1 MNLITLLQAV
11 SGEVKA
17 MNRRPKNV
25 VVSTVAFVICSAFVI
40 HSATQAQDAQQS
52 VSGATGQKMGPVG
65 EEEAKPSSAPPPVAS
80 VVDPGIIPS
89 RQAIAPAGLQSIFES
104 RVNGVVFGEN
114 GDSIYAATVG
124 QKGAHIYQIDLK
136 TNQMMGVLS
145 TATSPGMQ
153 GLTYD
158 PVAHTPLMS
167 GLSGNGKGKVSA
179 GQLVALT
186 GKSTVIADGL
196 GSHQIGGIAV
206 GRSGNSR
213 GQRLA
218 VIALTFDDEAAV
230 VDLDTKQVYRKIKT
244 GVAPFGVA
252 VNADSSIAYI
262 SNWGG
267 RFPQAGEQSA
277 ATGPEANADQVLVD
291 DRGVASSGT
300 VTRIDLL
307 SGQVTSTVAV
317 GLHPSG
323 LAWDEAHRRLYVANS
338 NSDSIS
344 IVDTGTNRLVETIAV
359 QPFKRKVAG
368 VAPESIALSP
378 DHTILYA
385 ACAGIN
391 AVAVIDLAALHPHLV
406 GLIPTGWYPDD
417 IVVSPNG
424 KVIAVST
431 LLGVGAGWNSPNL
444 LGRERRD
451 GMKPELNMHRRYV
464 HADRGTVHII
474 PVPDADELSQYSAA
488 VAENNHMVLQ
498 GELLATGEL
507 QGKPNLK
514 AKPRPVP
521 LRTGEPST
529 IDHVVYI
536 VKENRSYD
544 QYFGSLGKGN
554 GDPSLNQYD
563 DDVIP
568 NQRRLAREFVLLD
581 NFYANGGNSADGHQW
596 LTQAAETDYTY
607 WPGYNGRSYPKNGDD
622 PLAFAGSG
630 FLWDHLI
637 SHHRTFADFGEY
649 EGQMGGKNGDLRA
662 KLLEQ
667 YKQGSDFTGVF
678 QTKAP
683 IARLNRYIIPD
694 FPAYGLKVPDV
705 TRARIF
711 LRHIK
716 EWEGVGSMP
725 NLVMVQMPSDHTE
738 GTTPGFST
746 PKACLADNDLA
757 VGQIVEGISHS
768 KFWKSTLIL
777 VVEDDAQDG
786 LDHVD
791 GHRTVA
797 LAISPYTKRG
807 TVDST
812 FYSQVSMVKTIEMIF
827 GVPPMN
833 LFDLIANDMRESFQ
847 PTPDLTPY
855 EAVEPRQSI
864 YERNPPLEAL
874 SGQRR
879 QDAIDSS
886 KMNWQEPDDVPTAQ
900 LNAILWRDSSGSEYP
915 IWKRHSA
922 AFNFGAMQ

>member
-1 MNLITLLQAV
+1 MRRNVRLAAQTLVFLAV
-11 SGEVKA
+11 SGFVG
-17 MNRRPKNV
+17 
-25 VVSTVAFVICSAFVI
+25 VA
-40 HSATQAQDAQQS
+40 HAQDQEEPAS
-52 VSGATGQKMGPVG
+52 AAEKMGPVG
-65 EEEAKPSSAPPPVAS
+65 QEEAKPSKAAAPVS
-80 VVDPGIIPS
+80 NVVDPGVIPS
-89 RQAIAPAGLQSIFES
+89 RQGITPAGFQTVFES
-104 RVNGVVFGEN
+104 RVNGVVFGDN
-114 GDSIYAATVG
+114 GDSIYAATLG
-124 QKGAHIYQIDLK
+124 QKGSLLYQISLK
-136 TNQMMGVLS
+136 TNQMLGVAS
-145 TATSPGMQ
+145 SSVSAGMQ
-153 GLTYD
+153 GLAYD
-158 PVAHTPLMS
+158 PVNRMPLMS
-167 GLSGNGKGKVSA
+167 GLAGGGKGKNKVV
-179 GQLVALT
+179 QLVSLGGLET
-186 GKSTVIADGL
+186 LVADQLGTFQAGGLSL
-196 GSHQIGGIAV
+196 GSGNNSQ
-206 GRSGNSR
+206 GR
-213 GQRLA
+213 RLA
-218 VIALTFDDEAAV
+218 ALALTFNDEAAIIDLQSNQV
-230 VDLDTKQVYRKIKT
+230 VAKIRT
-244 GVAPFGVA
+244 GVAPFTTL
-252 VNADSSIAYI
+252 VNHDSSAAYV

-267 RFPQAGEQSA
+267 RFPAAGEVSA
-277 ATGPEANADQVLVD
+277 ATGSEPNADHVLID
-291 DRGVASSGT
+291 ERGIASSGT
-300 VTRIDLL
+300 VSRIDLV
-307 SGQVTSTVAV
+307 SGKVTATIAV
-317 GLHPSG
+317 GLHPTG
-323 LAWDEAHRRLYVANS
+323 LALDEARQRLFVANS

-344 IVDTGTNRLVETIAV
+344 IVDTATNRVLDTLEL
-359 QPFKRKVAG
+359 QPFSRKVAG
-368 VAPESIALSP
+368 ISPESVTLAP
-378 DHTILYA
+378 DHSTLYI

-391 AVAVIDLAALHPHLV
+391 AVGVVDVKGPHPHLIGV
-406 GLIPTGWYPDD
+406 IPTGWYPDD
-417 IVVSPNG
+417 IAVSPNG
-424 KVIAVST
+424 KYIAVST
-431 LLGVGAGWNSPNL
+431 LLGVGSGWNSPNL
-444 LGRERRD
+444 LKREKRD
-451 GMKPELNMHRRYV
+451 GMKPELNDHRRYV

-474 PVPDADELSQYSAA
+474 PVPDQDELERYSIA
-488 VAENNHMVLQ
+488 VAEDNHIAMA
-498 GELLATGEL
+498 GELGAFGA
-507 QGKPNLK
+507 QRAAN
-514 AKPRPVP
+514 RHVP
-521 LRTGEPST
+521 PQPIPAHLGEPST
-529 IDHVVYI
+529 IEHVVYI

-637 SHHRTFADFGEY
+637 SHQRTFADFGEY
-649 EGQMGGKNGDLRA
+649 EGQMGGKNGDLRT

-716 EWEGVGSMP
+716 EWEGAGSMP

-738 GTTPGFST
+738 GTTPDFST

-757 VGQIVEGISHS
+757 VGQIIEGISHS
-768 KFWKSTLIL
+768 KFWKSTLVLI
-777 VVEDDAQDG
+777 VEDDAQDG

-833 LFDLIANDMRESFQ
+833 LFDLIANDMRQSFQ

-874 SGQRR
+874 SGQKR

-922 AFNFGAMQ
+922 AFSFGTMQ